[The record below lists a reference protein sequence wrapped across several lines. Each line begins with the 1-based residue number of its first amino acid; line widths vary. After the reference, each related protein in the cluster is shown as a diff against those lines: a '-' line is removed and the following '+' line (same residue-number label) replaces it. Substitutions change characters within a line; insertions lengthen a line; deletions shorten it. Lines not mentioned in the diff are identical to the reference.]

1 MNKSLIFQIKLLVLK
16 WRNPFTNFL
25 TKVFLPNLIP
35 VTGFINVGSFDL
47 AYVAVK
53 KIFIFFK
60 YCSKE
65 LNPSKT
71 VAFMWSVLCFWQY
84 FIHCLICTSC
94 FHSLFFFPRRHFT
107 VLSGIPWFVSVY
119 LIYNKAKDSFWL
131 QSVICRWMFC
141 ENVLSC
147 LDLVPV
153 KLVLLWPS

>member
-1 MNKSLIFQIKLLVLK
+1 MTLVTVIDLSSNSSFISLALSCLNKSLIFQIKLLVLK

-25 TKVFLPNLIP
+25 TKVFLPNLTP
-35 VTGFINVGSFDL
+35 VTGLINVGSFDL

-94 FHSLFFFPRRHFT
+94 FYSLLF
-107 VLSGIPWFVSVY
+107 LQ
-119 LIYNKAKDSFWL
+119 DSIL
-131 QSVICRWMFC
+131 QCSPG
-141 ENVLSC
+141 S
-147 LDLVPV
+147 LD
-153 KLVLLWPS
+153 W